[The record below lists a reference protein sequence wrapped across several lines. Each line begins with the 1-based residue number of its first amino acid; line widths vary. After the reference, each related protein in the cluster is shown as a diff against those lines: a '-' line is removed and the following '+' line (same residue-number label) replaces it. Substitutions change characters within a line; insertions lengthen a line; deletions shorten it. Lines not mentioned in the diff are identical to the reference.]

1 MDSEELVGRAVAL
14 HGHLAPGI
22 ALGIRMSLEAMERL
36 GARKGEKKLIAVSE
50 TARCL
55 ADAMQVTTGCT
66 MGHGNA
72 FVEDYGKLA
81 ITLARVDTKRGVRV
95 ALRRDA
101 HGLSPLMRR
110 WMLREGRLTKEEE
123 VALAEELLR
132 LDGRYLDVEEI
143 EIQMPPKFENT
154 RILACERCGDLIPE
168 AFAVREEKTYCK
180 RCMGLEYYQPAAISP
195 TPRHPQ

>member
-1 MDSEELVGRAVAL
+1 MDSEELVREAVAL

-81 ITLARVDTKRGVRV
+81 TRLARVGTKRGGRGG
-95 ALRRDA
+95 RPRDA
-101 HGLSPLMRR
+101 HGLSPLMRK
-110 WMLREGRLTKEEE
+110 WM
-123 VALAEELLR
+123 
-132 LDGRYLDVEEI
+132 
-143 EIQMPPKFENT
+143 
-154 RILACERCGDLIPE
+154 
-168 AFAVREEKTYCK
+168 
-180 RCMGLEYYQPAAISP
+180 
-195 TPRHPQ
+195 